1 MSDTAAEAALTA
13 CVVPIFDSGTFMD
26 SGVGN
31 TRTTTLSQNAVR
43 IRNIMTRPLVLHGVC
58 TVVDDKLAEPFE
70 GEVRW
75 TATILLMFEPNF
87 RRLFLKFERFSSL
100 RK

>member
-1 MSDTAAEAALTA
+1 M
-13 CVVPIFDSGTFMD
+13 FDSGTFID

-43 IRNIMTRPLVLHGVC
+43 IRNIITRPLVLHGVC
-58 TVVDDKLAEPFE
+58 TAVDEKLAEALE

-75 TATILLMFEPNF
+75 IATILLMFESSF